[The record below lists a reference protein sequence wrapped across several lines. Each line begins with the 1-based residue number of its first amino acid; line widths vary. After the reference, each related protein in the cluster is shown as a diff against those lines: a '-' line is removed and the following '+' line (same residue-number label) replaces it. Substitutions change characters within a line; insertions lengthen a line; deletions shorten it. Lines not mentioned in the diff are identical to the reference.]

1 MKMRHS
7 LGFYTALLLLLPL
20 SQHMAVGSDTPIYTH
35 YIYMFAHAGWLHW
48 ALNGFAWALLWKII
62 TPARTLVAYLFS
74 VLVSFLLP
82 GIGAATNVIGWSVII
97 FWYWGFLLPGMMK
110 ERRLRFLALVAGSF
124 FIPGIAASWHFAM
137 LVAGYVSRKI
147 YNVWQRTER

>member
-1 MKMRHS
+1 MRYS
-7 LGFYTALLLLLPL
+7 VGLYILLGCLLPFC
-20 SQHMAVGSDTPIYTH
+20 HEMAVSSNAPAYTH
-35 YIYMFAHAGWLHW
+35 YIYMFAHAGRLHW

-82 GIGAATNVIGWSVII
+82 TIGAATNVIGWSVII
-97 FWYWGFLLPGMMK
+97 FWYWGFLLPGMVK
-110 ERRLRFLALVAGSF
+110 ERRLRFLALVAISF

-137 LVAGYVSRKI
+137 LLAGYVSRKI